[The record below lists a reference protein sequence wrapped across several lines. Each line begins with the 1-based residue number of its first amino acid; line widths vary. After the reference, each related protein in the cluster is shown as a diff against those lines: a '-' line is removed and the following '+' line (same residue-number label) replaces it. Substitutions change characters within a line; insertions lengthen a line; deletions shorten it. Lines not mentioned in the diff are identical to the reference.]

1 MGGKSPSLCLPAAN
15 PNFPGRK
22 LVLAER
28 QAITGWISGSNHSD
42 GPLFSSTDLS
52 VPLLLGSLPAPTAI
66 TLTVISVTAVMG
78 HGSCE
83 VQAQQK

>member
-1 MGGKSPSLCLPAAN
+1 MGGKLPCLCLPAAN

-28 QAITGWISGSNHSD
+28 QDITGWISGLRHSD

-52 VPLLLGSLPAPTAI
+52 VPLLFGSLPSPTTI

-78 HGSCE
+78 QGSCE
-83 VQAQQK
+83 LQAQQK